1 MFGDNDLD
9 QAIEAVNLLINEAWE
24 QYDAFE
30 KLHSAQNNDT
40 IRNQEQY
47 LRRTT
52 AKKIEGYQDTLI
64 TLRLRGNNERVIRMW
79 EGRIKRATEVMEE
92 QIRRLNSK
100 FNCPITCGDVAVGI
114 LVIKE

>member
-1 MFGDNDLD
+1 M
-9 QAIEAVNLLINEAWE
+9 LIDEAWA

-30 KLHSAQNNDT
+30 TLHSAQNNDT

-52 AKKIEGYQDTLI
+52 ERKIEGYQDTLI
-64 TLRLRGNNERVIRMW
+64 TLRLGNKNERVIRMW
-79 EGRIKRATEVMEE
+79 EGRIKRASEIMEE
-92 QIRRLNSK
+92 QIRRLYSK